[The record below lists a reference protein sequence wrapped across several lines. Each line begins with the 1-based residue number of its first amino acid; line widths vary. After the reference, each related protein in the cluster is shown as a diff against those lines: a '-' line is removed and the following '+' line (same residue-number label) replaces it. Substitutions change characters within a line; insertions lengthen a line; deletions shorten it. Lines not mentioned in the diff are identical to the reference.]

1 MLRGFIIFVSE
12 SKAKTKWNAV
22 RQLKEKNIV
31 VSDPKRYPEYTP
43 DYFAAFFSDPGG
55 LQLEISNYRLERRQ
69 HHDKRQDIEPKH
81 HGPRDRATGWVN
93 HWCFLLWFQV
103 YGQAQATIKR
113 GVLV

>member
-1 MLRGFIIFVSE
+1 MIPMLRGFIIFVSE

-69 HHDKRQDIEPKH
+69 HHDKRQDI
-81 HGPRDRATGWVN
+81 GP
-93 HWCFLLWFQV
+93 
-103 YGQAQATIKR
+103 
-113 GVLV
+113 